1 MFFINYNLNTHHST
15 INVYVLYIV
24 VKFHYVF
31 LLSLI
36 YENSYTALL
45 KLFLNSELKIGEA
58 KEELRA
64 VARERKKTLQKKKSN
79 M

>member
-1 MFFINYNLNTHHST
+1 
-15 INVYVLYIV
+15 VRYIV
-24 VKFHYVF
+24 VKFHNVF
-31 LLSLI
+31 LLYLI
-36 YENSYTALL
+36 YENSYTVLL

-64 VARERKKTLQKKKSN
+64 VASDRKITQQKKKSN

>member
-1 MFFINYNLNTHHST
+1 MFMC
-15 INVYVLYIV
+15 IV

-31 LLSLI
+31 LFYLM
-36 YENSYTALL
+36 YGNSYAVLL

-64 VARERKKTLQKKKSN
+64 VASDRKKTLEKKKSN
-79 M
+79 A